1 MKRIKTLILSILFS
15 VCTLLTTAGGSMPA
29 VIADGETLSKYKAI
43 NGFECIQ
50 DVMDCVYL
58 NQFGRAEFNTDE
70 DFITEGE
77 GSVKLT
83 VYGSFFAGTA
93 VPTMNIRLN
102 GNGVLD
108 LSRLKNI
115 QFDIFNQTG
124 EKSFVEV
131 ALTIG
136 KVTSNYQKVQLETGK
151 NSIELPYNVKGMAGG
166 FDMSQGKA
174 ISIKFPRASSKAT
187 AENNVFY
194 LDNVGIGMTLKA
206 PTPYE
211 MEFDDGEFCSFE
223 KNYQEYMT
231 KVGGIS
237 TGDDFPILSV
247 NYDRAYSMN
256 KQGRSLKVVIPT
268 QTSPGGTP
276 YFSLADE
283 IWHSFDWEALGAEN
297 KYFVFDMYPDMQKK
311 FTLRIYI
318 WRSVSDL
325 PSNRYHVD
333 LTAEPATWN
342 TFRIPI
348 KDWVTPADDGYV
360 MMGKDVAAGTYNY
373 GAPMFLTSK
382 TTGDPITLYFDNFRI
397 ESALS

>member
-15 VCTLLTTAGGSMPA
+15 VCTLLTTAGASMPA
-29 VIADGETLSKYKAI
+29 VIADGEAISKYKAI

-50 DVMDCVYL
+50 DVMDCDYL

-83 VYGSFFAGTA
+83 SYGSFFAGTA
-93 VPTMNIRLN
+93 VPIMNIRLN

-124 EKSFVEV
+124 EDSFIEV

-136 KVTSNYQKVQLETGK
+136 KVTSNYEKVQLKTGK
-151 NSIELPYNVKGMAGG
+151 NSIELPYNAKGMSGG
-166 FDMSQGKA
+166 FDMTQGKA
-174 ISIKFPRASSKAT
+174 ISIKFPRAKSKAT

-194 LDNVGIGMTLKA
+194 LDNIGIGMTLKA
-206 PTPYE
+206 PAPYE
-211 MEFDDGEFCSFE
+211 MTFDDGEFCSFE

-231 KVGGIS
+231 KVGGIT

-268 QTSPGGTP
+268 QTSPGGST

-311 FTLRIYI
+311 FTIRIYT
-318 WRSVSDL
+318 WRSEGDL
-325 PSNRYHVD
+325 SSNRYSVD
-333 LTAEPATWN
+333 LTAEPSTWN
-342 TFRIPI
+342 TFRVPI
-348 KDWVTPADDGYV
+348 KDWVTPAEDGYV
-360 MMGKDVAAGTYNY
+360 MMGRDVAAGTYNY
-373 GAPMFLTSK
+373 VAPMFLTGK